1 MVVLTLARYILEYSL
16 MDYTTIQL
24 SDSRMAA
31 AALFIALRMNNL
43 EGWNESLEFYSGETL
58 LFASSSNN
66 KLSFTS

>member
-31 AALFIALRMNNL
+31 AALFIALRMNNFDGWTDDL
-43 EGWNESLEFYSGETL
+43 EYYSGKE
-58 LFASSSNN
+58 
-66 KLSFTS
+66 SF

>member
-1 MVVLTLARYILEYSL
+1 MVVLTLGRYILEYSL

-43 EGWNESLEFYSGETL
+43 EGWNESLEYYSGMPS
-58 LFASSSNN
+58 LFLHFN
-66 KLSFTS
+66 LI